1 MDSILGERLSLDL
14 FKLYHG
20 WLSSRIDLLIGLIGT
35 NDWLID
41 WIGLVGLI
49 D

>member
-1 MDSILGERLSLDL
+1 MDSIFGERLSLDL
-14 FKLYHG
+14 VELYHG
-20 WLSSRIDLLIGLIGT
+20 WLSSRIDLLIGT

-49 D
+49 GLVD